1 MPRTDPRSRG
11 ASSPIASARL
21 AAGLTQ
27 EQLGEKMGLPQNV
40 ISRWERGA
48 CIPKSDFQACQ
59 RFGLLHGKPDEIKN
73 GPGISPRPRLIN
85 GSQWQCATALQYFA
99 RFSG

>member
-1 MPRTDPRSRG
+1 MPRTDPRPRRV
-11 ASSPIASARL
+11 SSPIAAARL

-48 CIPKSDFQACQ
+48 CIPKSDSLFKLA
-59 RFGLLHGKPDEIKN
+59 N
-73 GPGISPRPRLIN
+73 
-85 GSQWQCATALQYFA
+85 ALGC
-99 RFSG
+99 SMESLMK